1 MKRSLSRS
9 INGMDELKVRI
20 ECATITAEY
29 NMLLTKDTPL
39 QDSKNLAHSL
49 IPPDKVTIHVN
60 F

>member
-1 MKRSLSRS
+1 MKRSLSHS
-9 INGMDELKVRI
+9 INGMDKLKFRI

-39 QDSKNLAHSL
+39 QDCKNLAYSL
-49 IPPDKVTIHVN
+49 IPPNKVTIHGN